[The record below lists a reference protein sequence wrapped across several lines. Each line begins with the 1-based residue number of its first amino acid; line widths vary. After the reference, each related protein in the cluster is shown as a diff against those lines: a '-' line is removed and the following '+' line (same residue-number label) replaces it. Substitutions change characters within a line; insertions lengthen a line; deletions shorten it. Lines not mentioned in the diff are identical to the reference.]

1 MPPALG
7 ATYAAGAGL
16 LGALAACSAK
26 LALGADYLW
35 AACGAVLG
43 GEETAVEACA
53 WVPMILRVAC
63 GALVFVFNAIMWT
76 FFAKALRYSSSSATV
91 TVTSTASNFIFS
103 VSTGLFW
110 KVVVWRNSCP
120 VMVGWNIHFPPGT
133 SVASHCT
140 ISTRTANLSEGEKE
154 IECNSF

>member
-103 VSTGLFW
+103 AFFGRWLFGEIHALLWWVGISISLLGLLLL
-110 KVVVWRNSCP
+110 
-120 VMVGWNIHFPPGT
+120 H
-133 SVASHCT
+133 
-140 ISTRTANLSEGEKE
+140 TAPSLPEQQICLKEKKK
-154 IECNSF
+154 